1 MKIKKFLSFSL
12 VILLL
17 ISFLAPSVYAGNA
30 NVMPVDSSQC
40 GLTST
45 GVVKPL
51 SGEICPEDKSFRFF
65 YKLFPDVFDK
75 TVLKIISPGYLEEV
89 KNIENENMEIYRG
102 YQYSLLYS
110 FNAMIDLAFFILGFF
125 LFYYTFMALL
135 RTMENGKFLGED
147 WSVGGLVK
155 KYGFIAILLVPIGNG
170 LVVGQVFVFI
180 LIIAAIYL
188 ANYLW
193 GAYLSYLEVGDNPVD
208 IAAYAQNKKTDSE
221 VTKEYVADYL
231 GSKGHADYNSE
242 YFADKIIDLSLCKKR
257 TENYLIE
264 MNASQIKKFGIG
276 QFSQCLIKDNVS
288 AQISKL
294 EVANGSNFINE
305 DSFMNYNMKEI
316 SVFERI
322 NSKFYKN
329 DIVTF
334 GSSAQ
339 NDTVCQNFDFE
350 TEYNCGSLKTVLP
363 SVDSINIEDA
373 IDETNFY
380 SKYVSISSNLSNTSN
395 PEDFMGIIDQGW
407 VSIYNDLIAYY
418 TDNQSEKMSPSDEED
433 IKTISYIYHQLL
445 LNDLLSGNASGFLR
459 KYSVSPNSNAAVT
472 TGDYYRPV
480 TTEEFRMENQASPY
494 LLTRKL
500 NYGTEITNNIMELA
514 CTYDQEILKKSKR
527 MAEQINSGEEVS
539 GEVSAACLNVQ
550 SDGSVSYYGEEID
563 DDRDAVINAKVADLE
578 QDVLIN
584 YNGLL
589 DEMKS
594 IFKSVDF
601 SLFKSMTP
609 LDSTSLV
616 HTLRKEGWFSLG
628 SYIFKVSK
636 EKEIE
641 HKLMMALRNSFT
653 ISSDFT
659 NSAYLGIVQSNIG
672 GESAGVSNNFN
683 SISQYKSMLVPERD
697 MDFSP
702 SVDGANYINDY
713 LSNRIKNKD
722 TTYST
727 MTITSIF
734 SILTNPF
741 ASFKQSLGYDNET
754 EFSVEGLMEC
764 TEDASKC
771 AIPMENP
778 LIGISDFGSQ
788 LIEVSVTIIVAAIAI
803 DYFGSKVSQK
813 FLGDDGALMKK
824 AESLS
829 SGKGFGLEL
838 LTKGANE
845 LIDFISLLMSFLVGF
860 AGAILLLGVMLA
872 YVIPLIPFI
881 AFTFAFISWMVF
893 CLQVL
898 FLFPL
903 WCVFSL
909 RIASQQDAN
918 TDMYRATYNLIIQ
931 ILFKPIILVGVYIL
945 MWSLLAVM
953 VSVINY
959 TVVTYMLSSLESTDF
974 SLVELTSSIV
984 LLIVY
989 AILIFL
995 VVKMLFKTLHSIVKK
1010 IFGYLKVES
1019 SQDVGG
1025 VSPEDA
1031 LQKAMVGGVIA
1042 GSLSS
1047 FGSGA
1052 RGYAGRQRRER
1063 MENNYPVDKDAYKE
1077 SNQAIK
1083 GYQEEKEEYFKIK
1096 NKEKRTKNNKKDDES

>member
-17 ISFLAPSVYAGNA
+17 ISFLAPSAYAENA

-40 GLTST
+40 GLTTT

-125 LFYYTFMALL
+125 IFYYTFMALL

-155 KYGFIAILLVPIGNG
+155 KYGFIALLLIPIGNG
-170 LVVGQVFVFI
+170 LVVGQIFVFI

-208 IAAYAQNKKTDSE
+208 IAAYAQNKKTEAE
-221 VTKEYVADYL
+221 VNKEYVADYL
-231 GSKGHADYNSE
+231 EAKGHADYNAE
-242 YFADKIIDLSLCKKR
+242 YFTDKIIDLSLCKKR

-264 MNASQIKKFGIG
+264 MNASQIKKFGIE
-276 QFSQCLIKDNVS
+276 QFSQCLIKDNVN
-288 AQISKL
+288 AQVSKL
-294 EVANGSNFINE
+294 KVANGSNFVNE
-305 DSFMNYNMKEI
+305 DSFISYNMKEI
-316 SVFERI
+316 SVFERV

-329 DIVTF
+329 DIVNF
-334 GSSAQ
+334 GGNPQ
-339 NDTVCQNFDFE
+339 NGSVCQNFDFK
-350 TEYNCGSLKTVLP
+350 TEYNCGTLKTVLP
-363 SVDSINIEDA
+363 SVDSINIKDA
-373 IDETNFY
+373 IDEINFY
-380 SKYVSISSNLSNTSN
+380 SNYVSISSNLNNTSN
-395 PEDFMGIIDQGW
+395 PEDFMGIIEQGW
-407 VSIYNDLIAYY
+407 ESIYNDLIAHY
-418 TDNQSEKMSPSDEED
+418 TDDQSEKMSPSDEED
-433 IKTISYIYHQLL
+433 IKIISYIYHQLL

-459 KYSVSPNSNAAVT
+459 KYSVGPNTNNASVT
-472 TGDYYRPV
+472 GSYYRPV

-500 NYGTEITNNIMELA
+500 NYGSEITDNIMELA
-514 CTYDQEILKKSKR
+514 CTYDQELLKKSKR
-527 MAEQINSGEEVS
+527 MAEQINSGDEVS

-550 SDGSVSYYGEEID
+550 SNGSVSYYGEEVD
-563 DDRDAVINAKVADLE
+563 GSKEAVINEKVADLKQE
-578 QDVLIN
+578 VSII

-589 DEMKS
+589 NEMEA
-594 IFKSVDF
+594 IFKGVEF

-659 NSAYLGIVQSNIG
+659 NSAYLGTVQSDIA
-672 GESAGVSNNFN
+672 GEGAGVSNNFN
-683 SISQYKSMLVPERD
+683 SISQYKSMLVPKRD

-764 TEDASKC
+764 AEDASKC

-788 LIEVSVTIIVAAIAI
+788 LIEVSVTIIVASIAI

-829 SGKGFGLEL
+829 TGKGFGLEL

-860 AGAILLLGVMLA
+860 AGAILLLGIMLA

-959 TVVTYMLSSLESTDF
+959 TVVTYMLSSIESTDF
-974 SLVELTSSIV
+974 SLVELASSIV
-984 LLIVY
+984 LLVVY
-989 AILIFL
+989 AILIFM
-995 VVKMLFKTLHSIVKK
+995 VVKMMFKTLHSIVKK

-1052 RGYAGRQRRER
+1052 KGYAHRQRNDR
-1063 MENNYPVDKDAYKE
+1063 MEKNYPVDKDAYDE
-1077 SNQAIK
+1077 SNEVMNE
-1083 GYQEEKEEYFKIK
+1083 YQEDKKEYRKIRSEEQKPK
-1096 NKEKRTKNNKKDDES
+1096 NDKKDDES

>member
-12 VILLL
+12 IVLLL

-75 TVLKIISPGYLEEV
+75 TVLTIISPGYLEEV

-125 LFYYTFMALL
+125 IFYYTLMALL

-155 KYGFIAILLVPIGNG
+155 KYGFIALLLVPIGNG

-193 GAYLSYLEVGDNPVD
+193 GAYLSYLEVGDDPVD
-208 IAAYAQNKKTDSE
+208 IASYAQNKKTDAE

-231 GSKGHADYNSE
+231 GSKGHADYNAE

-257 TENYLIE
+257 TENYLVE
-264 MNASQIKKFGIG
+264 MNASQIKKFGIE
-276 QFSQCLIKDNVS
+276 QFSQCLIKDNVN

-305 DSFMNYNMKEI
+305 DSFINYNMKEI
-316 SVFERI
+316 PVFERV

-329 DIVTF
+329 DIINF

-339 NDTVCQNFDFE
+339 NDSVCQNFDFE

-380 SKYVSISSNLSNTSN
+380 SNYISISGSLSNTSN
-395 PEDFMGIIDQGW
+395 PEDFMSVIEQGW
-407 VSIYNDLIAYY
+407 ESIYNDLIAYY
-418 TDNQSEKMSPSDEED
+418 TNDQSEKMSPSDEED

-445 LNDLLSGNASGFLR
+445 LNDLLSGNASGTLGNN
-459 KYSVSPNSNAAVT
+459 SASSNANNAVT

-480 TTEEFRMENQASPY
+480 TKEEFRMANQASPY

-500 NYGTEITNNIMELA
+500 NYGSEITNSVMELA

-539 GEVSAACLNVQ
+539 GEVSAACLNIQ
-550 SDGSVSYYGEEID
+550 SDGNVSYYGEEIED
-563 DDRDAVINAKVADLE
+563 NREAIINSKVADLE
-578 QDVLIN
+578 QEVLIN

-594 IFKSVDF
+594 IFKGVEF
-601 SLFKSMTP
+601 SLFRSLTP

-653 ISSDFT
+653 ITSDFT
-659 NSAYLGIVQSNIG
+659 NSAYLGVVQSDVA
-672 GESAGVSNNFN
+672 GEDAGVSNNFN

-764 TEDASKC
+764 AEDASKC

-788 LIEVSVTIIVAAIAI
+788 LIEVSVTIIVASIAI

-824 AESLS
+824 AGSLS

-838 LTKGANE
+838 LTKGASE

-860 AGAILLLGVMLA
+860 AGAILLLGIMLA

-909 RIASQQDAN
+909 RVASQQDAN

-959 TVVTYMLSSLESTDF
+959 TVVTYMLTSLESTDF

-995 VVKMLFKTLHSIVKK
+995 VVKMMFKTLHSIVKK

-1031 LQKAMVGGVIA
+1031 LQKAMVGGIVA
-1042 GSLSS
+1042 GSFSN

-1052 RGYAGRQRRER
+1052 RRYANKQRNER
-1063 MENNYPVDKDAYKE
+1063 IKNNYPVDKDAYEE
-1077 SNQAIK
+1077 SNEVI
-1083 GYQEEKEEYFKIK
+1083 GNYRNEKAEYMRIR
-1096 NKEKRTKNNKKDDES
+1096 NKEKNSNNKKDDES